1 MANLRDSEGR
11 IVINSAEAQA
21 DINQLTRAKGA
32 LESYKSVIRTAETR
46 LRMVWEG
53 TSYNSYSTKTRELVR
68 DIDRAIEQIDVSI
81 RSIRDAVRN
90 YQETDRR
97 LADIIR
103 NAIPGR

>member
-21 DINQLTRAKGA
+21 DIDQLTRARTA
-32 LESYKSVIRTAETR
+32 LEEYRKTIVSSEMR
-46 LRMVWEG
+46 LKMVWQG
-53 TSYNSYSTKTRELVR
+53 VSYNSYSTKTRELVR

-81 RSIRDAVRN
+81 KSIRDTVRT

-103 NAIPGR
+103 NATR